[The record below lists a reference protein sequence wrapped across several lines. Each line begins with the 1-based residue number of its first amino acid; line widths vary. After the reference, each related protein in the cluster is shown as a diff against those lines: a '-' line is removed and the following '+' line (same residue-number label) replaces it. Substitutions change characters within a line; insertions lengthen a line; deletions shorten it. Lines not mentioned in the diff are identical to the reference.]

1 METRI
6 LMLCQYYTMTAQFY
20 TNIDGSSALQFN
32 KYICGFRECI
42 RNGFFRALNYIYA
55 SEI

>member
-20 TNIDGSSALQFN
+20 TNIDGSPALQFN
-32 KYICGFRECI
+32 TYGFRECT

-55 SEI
+55 PEI